1 MLFILLILF
10 LHSPSSTKQQ
20 KSLCFHHAVIID
32 GNGGK
37 PIEDGSIVISGDRI
51 EAVGRLDELK
61 VPSDARMINLK
72 GKTVIPSLADMHVH
86 LCGSWDGMST
96 DMLGY
101 QRYLNSLLYSGV
113 TTVLDLGNNL
123 EYILQ
128 LRQEVR
134 EGRISGFRIYCAG
147 PLINGADP
155 SWPSLSYALSSI
167 HFYY

>member
-1 MLFILLILF
+1 
-10 LHSPSSTKQQ
+10 
-20 KSLCFHHAVIID
+20 
-32 GNGGK
+32 
-37 PIEDGSIVISGDRI
+37 
-51 EAVGRLDELK
+51 
-61 VPSDARMINLK
+61 
-72 GKTVIPSLADMHVH
+72 
-86 LCGSWDGMST
+86 MST

-128 LRQEVR
+128 LRQEVG
-134 EGRISGFRIYCAG
+134 EGRIQGPRIYCAG